1 MQERGADLGRES
13 MGQVIREH
21 SLMESED
28 LKHKNEVRH
37 HFPWC
42 FLVTSLCTTRIAYLC
57 MVNTQSLVVCVI
69 GIRELQVKGFLKC
82 QLKGSKRSFPLHFL
96 WVVGL
101 HHLVKMGDP
110 WPSS

>member
-13 MGQVIREH
+13 MDQVIREH

-37 HFPWC
+37 HCPWC
-42 FLVTSLCTTRIAYLC
+42 FLVTSLCNTRIVYSR
-57 MVNTQSLVVCVI
+57 MVNKQSLLVCVI
-69 GIRELQVKGFLKC
+69 GIKELQVQGFLKC
-82 QLKGSKRSFPLHFL
+82 QLKGSKRSFPLRFL